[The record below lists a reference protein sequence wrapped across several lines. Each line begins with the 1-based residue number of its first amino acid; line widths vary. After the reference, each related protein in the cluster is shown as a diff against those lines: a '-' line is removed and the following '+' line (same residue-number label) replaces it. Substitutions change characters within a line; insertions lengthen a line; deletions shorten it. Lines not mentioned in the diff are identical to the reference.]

1 MPRRRVRLKVPAPGP
16 LYSRRTQI
24 ALIALSVLFPLAIA
38 LACRIDGTIV
48 MPAPGAGLAQHFGY
62 WAIFA
67 TTPCIVLLTVCLIAM
82 YASTIQ
88 RPQDYCVGLTPVLQQ
103 RLDRLIAL
111 QLRRLTLAENM
122 VWVLV
127 LCVFVG
133 VCCWVLNV
141 VNTISPVS
149 TYGHD
154 VFDAYA
160 HRYGYYTAKAYDLF
174 VMTVI
179 WAPAAFFCFYI
190 TFSMISILRFIYEND
205 IVSVNFF
212 HPDNCGGTSRF
223 GNINLIILCIYAN
236 SYIIIYGN
244 YMTHRQ
250 TYLAMVAALV
260 GCTVVAIA
268 QTFLAVY
275 FIHRAVAKKKRQVIE
290 AVTAEMNAA
299 ILTPAWKDAFPSDLL
314 AYRNHLMG
322 VRTYPY
328 ARSVLVGV
336 SVIQAAPTVL
346 GFLSK
351 MHP

>member
-1 MPRRRVRLKVPAPGP
+1 M
-16 LYSRRTQI
+16 
-24 ALIALSVLFPLAIA
+24 LFPVVIA
-38 LACRIDGTIV
+38 VACRIDGTIV
-48 MPAPGAGLAQHFGY
+48 MPTPGAGLAQHFGY
-62 WAIFA
+62 WAIFV
-67 TTPCIVLLTVCLIAM
+67 TTPCIVLLTVYLVAT

-88 RPQDYCVGLTPVLQQ
+88 RTQDYCVGLTPTLQL

-111 QLRRLTLAENM
+111 ELRRLSLAENM

-133 VCCWVLNV
+133 FCCWVLNV
-141 VNTISPVS
+141 VNTISPVP

-154 VFDAYA
+154 VFDAYG

-174 VMTVI
+174 VAAAV
-179 WAPAAFFCFYI
+179 WAPAAFFCLYT
-190 TFSMISILRFIYEND
+190 TFSMVSILRFIYEND

-236 SYIIIYGN
+236 SYAIIYGN
-244 YMTHRQ
+244 YVTHHQ
-250 TYLAMVAALV
+250 TYFAMIAALI
-260 GCTVVAIA
+260 GCTAVAIV
-268 QTFLAVY
+268 QSFLAVY

-290 AVTAEMNAA
+290 AVTAQMNALISA
-299 ILTPAWKDAFPSDLL
+299 PTGKDAFPSDLL

-322 VRTYPY
+322 VRTFPY
-328 ARSVLVGV
+328 ARGVLIAV

-351 MHP
+351 AHP